1 MRSVAVSRVIRE
13 YDPERDA
20 RGLRTCIV
28 ELQEFERRI
37 DPSLPPGATM
47 VEGYTSYLF
56 DRCQAH
62 AGKVYVVEADRL
74 VVGFVCVWSNVAPS
88 EPDEPQT
95 SYAYVSDLVVLPR
108 FRRHGLGRALLL
120 EAENYARA
128 QGATVI
134 RIGVLAANA
143 VARALYKSAGFV
155 DRRVELTKSLL
166 GSDGG

>member
-1 MRSVAVSRVIRE
+1 MSVPHVIRE
-13 YDPERDA
+13 YEPDRDA
-20 RGLRTCIV
+20 QSLRTCIV

-37 DPSLPPGATM
+37 DPSLPPGAAM